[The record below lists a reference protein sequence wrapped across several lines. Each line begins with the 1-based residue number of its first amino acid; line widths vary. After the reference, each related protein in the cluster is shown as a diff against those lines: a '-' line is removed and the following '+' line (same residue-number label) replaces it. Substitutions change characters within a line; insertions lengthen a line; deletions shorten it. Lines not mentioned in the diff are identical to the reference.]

1 MLYGRGRRIVERP
14 AETQDWLMKKVV
26 VFSDSG
32 IFIREQIDP
41 EDELD
46 CCGEDGE
53 EEQDCSS

>member
-1 MLYGRGRRIVERP
+1 
-14 AETQDWLMKKVV
+14 MKKVV

-46 CCGEDGE
+46 CCGEDSE